1 MDVIWISNKLFM
13 VSLILLMIV
22 FIWHGFGW
30 KRLLVWRRITDRSQ
44 SGTDPNDARMLAED
58 AERDMRHDDVRITS
72 VFRNPL
78 FWVALAGIA
87 VSILITL

>member
-13 VSLILLMIV
+13 FSLILLMAV

-30 KRLLVWRRITDRSQ
+30 RRLLVWRRLNDRTQ
-44 SGTDPNDARMLAED
+44 SGLDPNETRQLAED
-58 AERDMRHDDVRITS
+58 AEKDMRHDDVRITS
-72 VFRNPL
+72 ALRNPL
-78 FWVALAGIA
+78 LWIALAGIA

>member
-1 MDVIWISNKLFM
+1 MNVIWISNKLFM
-13 VSLILLMIV
+13 FSLILLMIV

-44 SGTDPNDARMLAED
+44 SGTDPNETRMLAED
-58 AERDMRHDDVRITS
+58 AKQDMRHDDVRLIS
-72 VFRNPL
+72 VLRNPF